1 MTREEMHL
9 VLLRE
14 GRWSLKKGR
23 DSQKT
28 VSLVAGRV
36 LTETA
41 WYRMVEVISRV
52 LLNCCF
58 VTGLNLFPGPT
69 DTNTFLICSFSIIL
83 REGSSVHSF
92 IAYNS

>member
-28 VSLVAGRV
+28 VSLVAGS
-36 LTETA
+36 LLAETA
-41 WYRMVEVISRV
+41 WYRMLEVNSSV

-58 VTGLNLFPGPT
+58 VAGLHLFPGPT
-69 DTNTFLICSFSIIL
+69 DTNTFLICSFSIIP

-92 IAYNS
+92 IAHNS